1 MTGLETILVI
11 FTALL
16 GSILAL
22 PSPDPRRIPTRPA
35 AEIEKIS
42 LPGFSQVQ
50 PSRENAADDEDR
62 QPGNPSWVF
71 NQTCSQLTLGGRGKK
86 GATTLGGTCRDQDG
100 VWWDTSINLNLCFAN
115 DGGVLQ
121 YRDSGNFDNE
131 CRPCILSEDG
141 TAEKGL
147 TLKCNCLNPDGMPQ
161 YTFIGMGPNFDHP
174 LTVKAV
180 AGRLICGDQIGNKSP
195 NFAG

>member
-1 MTGLETILVI
+1 MVVSYSTEIREWPGPLEYGL
-11 FTALL
+11 FT
-16 GSILAL
+16 
-22 PSPDPRRIPTRPA
+22 DKA
-35 AEIEKIS
+35 A
-42 LPGFSQVQ
+42 
-50 PSRENAADDEDR
+50 
-62 QPGNPSWVF
+62 
-71 NQTCSQLTLGGRGKK
+71 
-86 GATTLGGTCRDQDG
+86 
-100 VWWDTSINLNLCFAN
+100 
-115 DGGVLQ
+115 
-121 YRDSGNFDNE
+121 SGNFDNE

-161 YTFIGMGPNFDHP
+161 YTFIGMGPNCQSLRVSRFWCLADPIVVDHP